1 MIELSSLLAIES
13 LSPLT
18 LSLIVGAIVMMAL
31 LGPAGLKGSEMA
43 ATTRRAMLERHG
55 NALRSASL
63 SRPQKER
70 SIELAG
76 VGGKL
81 KTLLSILPSK
91 YVSEKQ
97 RNLRR
102 SGINDPRFL
111 TFIWIYKL
119 TIPIFILLIVG
130 VAGSI
135 LQKSERIFFLGF
147 PEILIILFIF
157 FVPDIWIKFR
167 RKKRQSALEQSL
179 PDALDLL
186 VICAEAG
193 LSLDAALK
201 RVADEFSNAV
211 PEISEELFLT
221 AIELS
226 FLPNR
231 RQALLN
237 LAERVDL
244 SDFRGVVATLVQ
256 TEKYGTPL
264 AQALRTLSAE
274 FRDHRLLAA
283 EEKAARLPAI
293 LTVPMILF
301 ILPAL
306 FIVLGGPAFLK
317 VAEKFGG

>member
-1 MIELSSLLAIES
+1 MIDWSSLLAVER
-13 LSPLT
+13 LSPFT
-18 LSLIVGAIVMMAL
+18 LALIVGAIVMIAL
-31 LGPAGLKGSEMA
+31 LGPTGLMGSERA
-43 ATTRRAMLERHG
+43 ANTRRAMLERHG

-63 SRPQKER
+63 SRPQKRR
-70 SIELAG
+70 SVELAG
-76 VGGKL
+76 AGGRL
-81 KTLLSILPSK
+81 KKILSILPSR
-91 YVSEKQ
+91 YIAEKQ
-97 RNLRR
+97 KDIRR
-102 SGINDPRFL
+102 AGINDSRA
-111 TFIWIYKL
+111 L
-119 TIPIFILLIVG
+119 TIILISKFLIPFAVFLITVIIG
-130 VAGSI
+130 KTLKGS
-135 LQKSERIFFLGF
+135 EFDVFLGF
-147 PEILIILFIF
+147 PEILIILFTF
-157 FVPDIWIKFR
+157 FFPDVWIKYR
-167 RKKRQSALEQSL
+167 RKKRQAALEQSL
-179 PDALDLL
+179 PDGLDLL

-201 RVADEFSNAV
+201 RVADEFSDAV

-274 FRDHRLLAA
+274 FREHRLLAA